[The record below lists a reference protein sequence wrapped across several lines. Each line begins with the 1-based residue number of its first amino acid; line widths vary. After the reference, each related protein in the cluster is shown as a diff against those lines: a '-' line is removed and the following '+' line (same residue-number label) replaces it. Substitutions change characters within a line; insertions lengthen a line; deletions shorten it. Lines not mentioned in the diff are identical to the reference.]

1 MKFSQIAPQP
11 EQTQAQIPTL
21 EAIDYQINDS
31 FGPDLEVII
40 GKFVEMVEKETP
52 SKYIEGNKEL
62 KDEFNQLVL
71 KRLGLNVYLIT
82 DTILAATMPNVYN
95 PYNIVNQDELKDALT
110 GEYNSIMGSGL
121 LYNKQSG
128 FKMGYI
134 DNSKAKVSGWFSEQ
148 SVPVF
153 LNFIDLVNSCQ
164 LTVSEITAVLLHEL
178 GHVYEGAAL
187 CARTVAT
194 NQTLAEASRRAIDM
208 KPNER
213 QEYIYQELKKLN
225 KEIKKE
231 DIEGVSSSNSVVLG
245 VSMFRAILASVE
257 SLTDSRHDRTTYE
270 SLSDSFATR
279 FGYGEQIATGLDKL
293 INRADRKI
301 SYVLLS
307 VLKVYFLYH
316 DIIGIVRILSLL
328 ISTNK
333 IAFST
338 LLNLIQKIIAVVFI
352 TNSERENTRDMTYD
366 LDKDRFI
373 RVRNNLVGL
382 LKNTSIDNKTR
393 KATLEQIKTLD
404 GIIDKS
410 WNFRGI
416 IGQLSIMISPVDR
429 RTYKAIQAQ
438 QELEKMIA
446 NEIFVNA
453 SKLQSQ

>member
-1 MKFSQIAPQP
+1 MKFSQFAPQP

-40 GKFVEMVEKETP
+40 GKFVEMVEKDTP

-82 DTILAATMPNVYN
+82 DSILAATMPNVYN
-95 PYNIVNQDELKDALT
+95 PYNIVNQDEFKDALT

-128 FKMGYI
+128 FKMGTI
-134 DNSKAKVSGWFSEQ
+134 DNKKAKVSGWFSEQ
-148 SVPVF
+148 PVPVF
-153 LNFIDLVNSCQ
+153 INFIELVNDYKI
-164 LTVSEITAVLLHEL
+164 TVPEITAILLHEL

-187 CARTVAT
+187 CAKTVST
-194 NQTLAEASRRAIDM
+194 NQVLAEASRRAVDM
-208 KPNER
+208 EPNER
-213 QEYIYQELKKLN
+213 QEFIYQELKKLN
-225 KEIKKE
+225 EDIKKE
-231 DIEGVSSSNSVVLG
+231 DIEGLSNSSPVVMG
-245 VSMFRAILASVE
+245 VSMFRAIVSSVQ
-257 SLTDSRHDRTTYE
+257 SLSGSRHDRTTYE

-279 FGYGEQIATGLDKL
+279 FGYAEHVATGLDKL
-293 INRADRKI
+293 LNSPVRKLFQSANSI
-301 SYVLLS
+301 LVAVLVVQSIVSLIRTFSSLVVSKNLS
-307 VLKVYFLYH
+307 FKIL
-316 DIIGIVRILSLL
+316 IGILRNIVNI
-328 ISTNK
+328 
-333 IAFST
+333 F
-338 LLNLIQKIIAVVFI
+338 VF
-352 TNSERENTRDMTYD
+352 TAMERENTRDMTYD

-373 RVRNNLVGL
+373 RLRNNLVGL

-393 KATLEQIKTLD
+393 RATLEQIKTID

-410 WNFRGI
+410 WNFRGV
-416 IGQLSIMISPVDR
+416 IGQLSIMLSPIDR

-446 NEIFVNA
+446 NDIFVNA
-453 SKLQSQ
+453 AKLKTQ

>member
-1 MKFSQIAPQP
+1 MKFSQFAPQP

-31 FGPDLEVII
+31 FGPDLEVIV

-82 DTILAATMPNVYN
+82 DSILAATMPNVYN
-95 PYNIVNQDELKDALT
+95 PYNIVNQDEFKDALT

-128 FKMGYI
+128 FKMGTI
-134 DNSKAKVSGWFSEQ
+134 DNKKAKVSGWFSEQ
-148 SVPVF
+148 PVPVF
-153 LNFIDLVNSCQ
+153 INFIELVNDYKI
-164 LTVSEITAVLLHEL
+164 TVPEITAILLHEL

-187 CARTVAT
+187 CAKTVST
-194 NQTLAEASRRAIDM
+194 NQVLAEASRRAVDM
-208 KPNER
+208 DPNER
-213 QEYIYQELKKLN
+213 QEFIYQELKKLN
-225 KEIKKE
+225 EDIKKE
-231 DIEGVSSSNSVVLG
+231 DLEGLSNSNPVVMG
-245 VSMFRAILASVE
+245 VSMFRAIVSSVQ
-257 SLTDSRHDRTTYE
+257 SLSGGRHDRTTYE

-279 FGYGEQIATGLDKL
+279 FGYAEHVATGLDKL
-293 INRADRKI
+293 LNSPARKLFQSANSI
-301 SYVLLS
+301 LVAVLVVQSIVSLIRIFSSLAVSKNLS
-307 VLKVYFLYH
+307 FKIL
-316 DIIGIVRILSLL
+316 IGILRNIVNI
-328 ISTNK
+328 
-333 IAFST
+333 
-338 LLNLIQKIIAVVFI
+338 FI
-352 TNSERENTRDMTYD
+352 FTAMERENTRDMTYD

-373 RVRNNLVGL
+373 RLRNNLVGL

-393 KATLEQIKTLD
+393 RATLEQIKTID

-410 WNFRGI
+410 WNFRGV
-416 IGQLSIMISPVDR
+416 IGQLSIILSPIDR

-446 NEIFVNA
+446 NDIFVNA
-453 SKLQSQ
+453 AKLKTQ